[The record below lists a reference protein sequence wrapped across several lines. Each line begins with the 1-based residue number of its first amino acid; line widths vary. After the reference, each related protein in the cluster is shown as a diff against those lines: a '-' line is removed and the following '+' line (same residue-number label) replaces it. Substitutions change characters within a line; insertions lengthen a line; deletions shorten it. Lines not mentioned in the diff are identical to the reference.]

1 MKNIYKYNEKST
13 FLTEERCYI
22 NELFNTSNDE
32 KCSIAKASVEIG
44 ISTQLHAVK
53 NTVERY
59 VILDGEGEVE
69 INHQEAIKVSALDVV
84 VIPEGQPQKISNT
97 GTKTLVFFCIC
108 TPQFKQENYIN
119 LESIS
124 N

>member
-1 MKNIYKYNEKST
+1 M
-13 FLTEERCYI
+13 
-22 NELFNTSNDE
+22 
-32 KCSIAKASVEIG
+32 
-44 ISTQLHAVK
+44 
-53 NTVERY
+53 ERY
-59 VILDGEGEVE
+59 IILEGDGEVE
-69 INHQEAIKVSALDVV
+69 INHQEAIKVSALDIV

-97 GTKTLVFFCIC
+97 GTKTLVFLCIC